1 MIVVKVGGS
10 LFDHPA
16 LARGL
21 RAYLRSLLVA
31 WPGCHSV
38 SAPDAV
44 TPVGPADMGV
54 SPQVLLVPGGGPV
67 ADAVRLFDRV
77 HQLGEE
83 AAHWLALRAL
93 TVTAELLQRLLAV
106 EPMAAGMEPEPWPVR
121 VVDVFA
127 FARADEERLDRLPH
141 AWQVTT
147 DSLAARIAWVYGAS
161 KLILLKSIDIPP
173 ATPWLEAAARGWVDE
188 YFPHIAAQLPSPIET
203 INFRSWLEHFA

>member
-21 RAYLRSLLVA
+21 RAYLRSLLA
-31 WPGCHSV
+31 ASPGCHSV
-38 SAPDAV
+38 SSPDVVTAAGRAAV
-44 TPVGPADMGV
+44 SV

-67 ADAVRLFDRV
+67 VDAVRLFDRI

-93 TVTAELLQRLLAV
+93 TVTAELLQRLLAA
-106 EPMAAGMEPEPWPVR
+106 EPTEAGIEPWPVR

-127 FARADEERLDRLPH
+127 FAREDEERPDRLPH

-147 DSLAARIAWVYGAS
+147 DSLAARIAGVYGAS
-161 KLILLKSIDIPP
+161 QLILLKSIDIPP
-173 ATPWLEAAARGWVDE
+173 ATPWSEAAARGWVDE
-188 YFPHIAAQLPSPIET
+188 YFPLIAAQLPSPIET
-203 INFRSWLEHFA
+203 INFRSWLERFA